1 MECGILL
8 FFLAASA
15 VGFGEGRKAAI
26 TGIYMSN
33 SLIRF
38 PRIGSRETVDLNLFA
53 VGVKMMSSVFIIAI
67 IDGFICLS
75 RVSEYSRVRLDIF
88 VESL

>member
-15 VGFGEGRKAAI
+15 VGFGEEGRKASI

-33 SLIRF
+33 SLVRL
-38 PRIGSRETVDLNLFA
+38 PRIGARETVALDLFT
-53 VGVKMMSSVFIIAI
+53 VGVKSMSSVFYHRYKRTKNI
-67 IDGFICLS
+67 
-75 RVSEYSRVRLDIF
+75 
-88 VESL
+88 

>member
-15 VGFGEGRKAAI
+15 VGFGEGGQKAAV

-33 SLIRF
+33 SVVRF
-38 PRIGSRETVDLNLFA
+38 PSIGARETVDLDLFYGGCKNDEFC
-53 VGVKMMSSVFIIAI
+53 V
-67 IDGFICLS
+67 LS
-75 RVSEYSRVRLDIF
+75 
-88 VESL
+88 

>member
-15 VGFGEGRKAAI
+15 VGFGAEGRKAAI

-33 SLIRF
+33 SLVRF
-38 PRIGSRETVDLNLFA
+38 PRIGARETVDLDLFT
-53 VGVKMMSSVFIIAI
+53 VGVKSMSSVFYHRYNRW
-67 IDGFICLS
+67 F
-75 RVSEYSRVRLDIF
+75 YTP
-88 VESL
+88 

>member
-15 VGFGEGRKAAI
+15 VGFGAEGRKAAI

-33 SLIRF
+33 SLVRF
-38 PRIGSRETVDLNLFA
+38 PHIGARETVDLDLFT
-53 VGVKMMSSVFIIAI
+53 VGVKSVSPVFYN
-67 IDGFICLS
+67 GFIRLS
-75 RVSEYSRVRLDIF
+75 RVSEYSRVRVDIF